1 MTRHTELKPLNSCI
15 DTHNIEGTEGN
26 TERGLHTLP
35 HTRQAAGPVDYG
47 ERGGAADRL
56 GGASRSIW
64 PEEKLCGLFITIS
77 RSYRS
82 ACIKERGEV
91 FMWGKKMR
99 LSTVTINT
107 HADRVLLYNE
117 TQENILVACHYILS
131 AQHGC

>member
-15 DTHNIEGTEGN
+15 DTHNIDGTEGN

-47 ERGGAADRL
+47 ECGGAADRL

-82 ACIKERGEV
+82 ACIKGGGRFSCGE
-91 FMWGKKMR
+91 KNEIKH
-99 LSTVTINT
+99 SDYK
-107 HADRVLLYNE
+107 HPDRVLLYTE